1 MDNGVTDNMIRF
13 LNLQGELVKSI
24 QTKSGND
31 QWDIAVIRSGDLVY
45 TDYMVR
51 TVNIVK
57 DAQIQ

>member
-13 LNLQGELVKSI
+13 LNLQGELVKSF

-51 TVNIVK
+51 TVNIVQ
-57 DAQIQ
+57 DAQI